1 MHDIWQ
7 MVCGQEDRNPDRLS
21 SWPCKTYVELVKIN
35 IDSKTKSTHMNF
47 LKKDLRNYLKHRESK
62 AAKKPRL

>member
-1 MHDIWQ
+1 MK
-7 MVCGQEDRNPDRLS
+7 VRKRLYVT
-21 SWPCKTYVELVKIN
+21 KTYVELVKIN

-47 LKKDLRNYLKHRESK
+47 LKKDLRNYLKHRERK